1 MNWRVYFNMSATL
14 VVVVVMFPTLV
25 SVAGTVKRS
34 NSTITNNFLAVVVT
48 QQSYTMDMLVPLMT
62 E

>member
-25 SVAGTVKRS
+25 SVAGT
-34 NSTITNNFLAVVVT
+34 
-48 QQSYTMDMLVPLMT
+48 
-62 E
+62 

>member
-1 MNWRVYFNMSATL
+1 MSATL
-14 VVVVVMFPTLV
+14 VVVVVMFPILV
-25 SVAGTVKRS
+25 SVAGTVKPS